1 MKGTVKRYLVRV
13 PVEFLKV
20 ASIYPGTILFI
31 LMIKWV
37 EQGQWG
43 DPCWF
48 VDTNRQTPTLV
59 TALSSSPSW
68 HTSWQMS
75 LIIGKYQ
82 RNGLLCIF
90 SKVPLRE
97 KQELHHDFEFK
108 AILIIKISDFSG
120 ECSNPGSTAFFLE
133 LCTHGR
139 RGGRA
144 GFFGIII
151 IAIVI
156 IIFFVIN
163 ISLIFTTPWITL
175 SGENPRAW
183 AAFLE
188 LYVVLT
194 QYLRTNMYISWVSG
208 NLLGVGRWDSAVFQ
222 KSSWFFHFQS
232 SLWSN
237 VSEVFGASHL
247 SKF

>member
-1 MKGTVKRYLVRV
+1 MAYYAY
-13 PVEFLKV
+13 FLKCHWEKNKNF
-20 ASIYPGTILFI
+20 ITILNLRPF
-31 LMIKWV
+31 
-37 EQGQWG
+37 
-43 DPCWF
+43 
-48 VDTNRQTPTLV
+48 
-59 TALSSSPSW
+59 LSS
-68 HTSWQMS
+68 
-75 LIIGKYQ
+75 KYPISV
-82 RNGLLCIF
+82 G
-90 SKVPLRE
+90 SA
-97 KQELHHDFEFK
+97 
-108 AILIIKISDFSG
+108 AI
-120 ECSNPGSTAFFLE
+120 PVQPPFFLE

-156 IIFFVIN
+156 IILFVIN

-232 SLWSN
+232 SLWWK
-237 VSEVFGASHL
+237 VSEVSIIKTLKWHH
-247 SKF
+247 SVTD